1 MKEYTITRYT
11 GPESWATAP
20 KLEICEPLRPQYAN
34 VPIQA
39 WAQVCYDDEALYVHL
54 WAKEENIRAEL
65 HGLLDEICED
75 SCLEFFFQ
83 PVAGDPRY
91 INMEFNSNGCLFLG
105 MGTGIEDLIRLLPL
119 EETSQIFC
127 PEIRMI
133 PGGWEIFYR
142 IPYSFI
148 RQLFPTFAVQ
158 PEMQLRA
165 NCYACSDLT
174 QPHYY
179 LSWNPVA
186 TDRFTFHRSSCF
198 GNMIIK
204 LQY

>member
-75 SCLEFFFQ
+75 SCLEFFFS
-83 PVAGDPRY
+83 PIAGDLRY
-91 INMEFNSNGCLFLG
+91 INMECNPNCKVYLG
-105 MGTGIEDLIRLLPL
+105 MGRNVQTLVRFVPEFPSIHPECNYIE
-119 EETSQIFC
+119 
-127 PEIRMI
+127 
-133 PGGWEIFYR
+133 GGWELHYS
-142 IPYSFI
+142 IPYAFI
-148 RQLFPTFAVQ
+148 RQFFPEFNPKAGDT
-158 PEMQLRA
+158 MRA
-165 NCYACSDLT
+165 NCYKCGDKTAI
-174 QPHYY
+174 PHC
-179 LSWNPVA
+179 LAWNPVPILPMA
-186 TDRFTFHRSSCF
+186 SFHNPEAF
-198 GNMIIK
+198 GLMHFA
-204 LQY
+204 